1 MTQSEES
8 ITLMT
13 PYGFPHHGDR
23 FFASTLDDAL
33 PSLVIQSGGQE
44 CLVRKTGNSNVTQS
58 EESITLTTS
67 YRLPC
72 HDR

>member
-23 FFASTLDDAL
+23 FFTFASDD
-33 PSLVIQSGGQE
+33 
-44 CLVRKTGNSNVTQS
+44 
-58 EESITLTTS
+58 
-67 YRLPC
+67 
-72 HDR
+72 D